1 MENSTS
7 EKLGLTPPKFNTKQ
21 RIHWGLASFG
31 GALISGTYG
40 SLLSI
45 FYVDY
50 LGLVGPYA
58 YLVVIMSIAYAVWNA
73 FNDPLFG
80 FYSDRSKSKK
90 GRRIPFM
97 RYTAPFL
104 GLFFILVWFAPISP
118 DKISVFWWMLVTTF
132 LYDTGYTI
140 VFLIY
145 SALPP
150 ELTEDEQERN
160 KLSIFASF
168 FSLIGMIL
176 GFLIPDFFR
185 KEQGIFPL
193 QMAMIAV
200 GIVGTLF
207 ILYTTFKFKERPEF
221 TKVDEPLKIKE
232 AIKYTFKSKSFI
244 VLVVANFMSVFM
256 QSLIIGSM
264 FYLADYVT
272 QSSTILLLVA
282 VFVPLILGVWI
293 TPKLITKFGVVR
305 ADQILLTI
313 GATGLLLITFLPVT
327 LIYLSFVL
335 AGIGLVGPLVLTNVM
350 FAQVIDEDELKTG
363 VRREAVYFGMNA
375 LITKPAQS
383 VALVLP
389 AIMLTIANFVP
400 RDALG
405 VIQLQTHPTD
415 VDFAIRAFMGLIPA
429 IALFLEVLILQLYP
443 LKGEYLAKV
452 QKEILAL
459 HNEKHDKLM
468 ELEKQQK
475 PDRNQQ

>member
-21 RIHWGLASFG
+21 RIQWGLASFG
-31 GALISGTYG
+31 GAMISGTYG

-104 GLFFILVWFAPISP
+104 GLSFIIVWFAPISP
-118 DKISVFWWMLVTTF
+118 DKIFVFWWMLVTTF

-150 ELTEDEQERN
+150 EITEDEQERN
-160 KLSIFASF
+160 KLSLFQSF
-168 FSLIGMIL
+168 FSLIGTIL

-185 KEQGIFPL
+185 SDLGTL
-193 QMAMIAV
+193 QMAMIIV

-221 TKVDEPLKIKE
+221 TKVDEPLKIKD

-244 VLVVANFMSVFM
+244 VLVSATFMSVFI
-256 QSLIIGSM
+256 QAVIIGSM

-293 TPKLITKFGVVR
+293 TPKLIAKFGVVR

-313 GATGLLLITFLPVT
+313 GATGLLLLTFVPVT
-327 LIYLSFVL
+327 IIYLSL
-335 AGIGLVGPLVLTNVM
+335 ALVGIGLVGPLVLTNVM
-350 FAQVIDEDELKTG
+350 YAQVIDEDELKTG

-375 LITKPAQS
+375 FITKPAQS
-383 VALVLP
+383 VALALP
-389 AIMLTIANFVP
+389 AVLLTLANFVP

-405 VIQLQTHPTD
+405 VIQPQTHPAD

-429 IALFLEVLILQLYP
+429 IALYIEVLILQFYP

-452 QKEILAL
+452 QKEILVL

>member
-7 EKLGLTPPKFNTKQ
+7 EKLGLVPPKFNTKQ
-21 RIHWGLASFG
+21 RIQWGLASFG
-31 GALISGTYG
+31 GAIISGTYG

-58 YLVVIMSIAYAVWNA
+58 YLVVIMSIAYAFWNA

-104 GLFFILVWFAPISP
+104 GLTFIIVWFAPIGP
-118 DKISVFWWMLVTTF
+118 DKISIFWWMLVTTF

-160 KLSIFASF
+160 KLSLFASF
-168 FSLIGMIL
+168 FSLLGTIL

-221 TKVDEPLKIKE
+221 TKVDEPLKIKD

-244 VLVVANFMSVFM
+244 VLVIANFMSVFM
-256 QSLIIGSM
+256 QALIIGSM

-272 QSSTILLLVA
+272 KSPSLLLLVA
-282 VFVPLILGVWI
+282 VFVPLILGVWL
-293 TPKLITKFGVVR
+293 TPKLIAKFGVVR
-305 ADQILLTI
+305 ADQILLTL
-313 GATGLLLITFLPVT
+313 GATGLLLLMILPVS
-327 LIYLSFVL
+327 LIYISFIL
-335 AGIGLVGPLVLTNVM
+335 AGFGLVGPLVLTNVLY
-350 FAQVIDEDELKTG
+350 AQVIDEDELKTG

-383 VALVLP
+383 IALVLP

-405 VIQLQTHPTD
+405 MIQPQTHPAE

-429 IALFLEVLILQLYP
+429 IALFLEVLILQFYP
-443 LKGEYLAKV
+443 LKGDYLAKV
-452 QKEILAL
+452 QKEILVL
-459 HNEKHDKLM
+459 HNQKQDKLLK
-468 ELEKQQK
+468 LEK
-475 PDRNQQ
+475 